1 MSEPT
6 TSSAGLQHGGWLA
19 EAERRFGRPAAGWL
33 DLSTGI
39 NPFAYAVPSIPAEA
53 WQRLPDE
60 GDIAL
65 LTAAAR
71 RYYGTTADHP
81 MAAAPGSQA
90 LIQWLP
96 RVVPV
101 RLDADCAAIL
111 SPTYSEHAKCWRDG
125 GYRVEPIDGIEQVA
139 DRHAV
144 VVIGNPNNPDGRRT
158 TPAALLALAE
168 RLAARGALLVV
179 DEAFADV
186 DPKLS
191 VATAAGRRGL
201 VVLRSF
207 GKFFGLAG
215 ARLGFAFGPA
225 ELIARLTD
233 ALGPWAVGGPV
244 LRVAAQAMNDAG
256 WIVGMRRHLA
266 EAATRLDA
274 VLKAN
279 GLEVVGGTDLFRL
292 AAHPEAGEVYNR
304 LGRRGILVRDF
315 HDHPA
320 WLRFGIPP
328 ESGLPRL
335 AAALEA

>member
-1 MSEPT
+1 M
-6 TSSAGLQHGGWLA
+6 GLLM
-19 EAERRFGRPAAGWL
+19 
-33 DLSTGI
+33 
-39 NPFAYAVPSIPAEA
+39 
-53 WQRLPDE
+53 
-60 GDIAL
+60 
-65 LTAAAR
+65 AAAR

-101 RLDADCAAIL
+101 RLDAGCVAIL
-111 SPTYSEHAKCWRDG
+111 SPAYGEHAKCWRDG
-125 GYRVEPIDGIEQVA
+125 DYRVEAIARLEQVA

-158 TPAALLALAE
+158 TPATLLALAE
-168 RLAARGALLVV
+168 QLAARGALLVV

-191 VATAAGRRGL
+191 VATAAGRPGL

-215 ARLGFAFGPA
+215 ARLGFAFGSA
-225 ELIARLTD
+225 ELTARLSD
-233 ALGPWAVGGPV
+233 ALGPWAVGGPA

-256 WIVGMRRHLA
+256 WIVGMRRLLA
-266 EAATRLDA
+266 EAAAQLDA
-274 VLKAN
+274 VLKAG
-279 GLEVVGGTDLFRL
+279 GLEIAGGTDLFRL
-292 AAHPEAGEVYNR
+292 AAHPEAGEIYSR

-315 HDHPA
+315 RDHPQ

-328 ESGLPRL
+328 ESGLARL